1 MNHTIYIIN
10 QNTTMVSTLAERL
23 TQHGYMTRTARTAE
37 AFLSCYSPSA
47 DVCECFVI
55 DTQLPMMSGL
65 SLLDRLASMEF
76 VPPIIMTSS
85 FLDARL
91 AVRVMRRG
99 AFDYVEHNQLLTSA
113 VELVQTAFDESGSRW
128 AEYQEHR
135 AFENSMSTLSRREKE
150 VVNLLMEGDSIKQIA
165 HRLEISFQTVAKHR
179 ASAMQKLQATSMHQ
193 LLLLYA
199 QSNVVKRSRNP
210 MEVLQRN

>member
-1 MNHTIYIIN
+1 MKHTVYIIN
-10 QNTTMVSTLAERL
+10 QNPTLVSTLAERL
-23 TQHGYMTRTARTAE
+23 SQHGYTINTSRTAE
-37 AFLSCYSPSA
+37 AFLSCYSPDSQA
-47 DVCECFVI
+47 CECFVI

-113 VELVQTAFDESGSRW
+113 VELVQTALDESGSRW
-128 AEYQEHR
+128 EQYQEHR
-135 AFENSMSTLSRREKE
+135 AFENSMLSLSRREKE

-179 ASAMQKLQATSMHQ
+179 ASAMQKLHAASMHQ

-199 QSNVVKRSRNP
+199 QSAVVKRSRHP
-210 MEVLQRN
+210 MEVLLRN